1 MRALYIVITLLLITL
16 KSTLYTQEPS
26 AVEEELPDSLMNEDK
41 KTMET
46 VMIWKL
52 TEELDL
58 EVEQA
63 DKFFPRYREHRKEV
77 DDLRAKD
84 RSLGKS
90 LDSDMKSKKK
100 LSGSEVNK
108 IIKERSALRRKM
120 ADLEEKFLL
129 ESGNILNPNQQ
140 AKLGLFK
147 GKMMRNM
154 KGQMKK
160 RQKRRG
166 MRDGKNF
173 KKGKK
178 HNKRGF
184 WDK

>member
-1 MRALYIVITLLLITL
+1 MRILYIIITVMLITSQSML
-16 KSTLYTQEPS
+16 PAQENPNID
-26 AVEEELPDSLMNEDK
+26 EELPDSLMDEDK

-52 TEELDL
+52 SEELDL

-63 DKFFPRYREHRKEV
+63 DKFFPRFREHRKEV
-77 DDLRAKD
+77 DDLREKD

-108 IIKERSALRRKM
+108 IIKERSALRKKM

-129 ESGNILNPNQQ
+129 ESGDILNPNQQ

-166 MRDGKNF
+166 MRDGKKF
-173 KKGKK
+173 KKGRK

-184 WDK
+184 WD

>member
-1 MRALYIVITLLLITL
+1 MRILYIIITIMLITSQSML
-16 KSTLYTQEPS
+16 SAQENPNID
-26 AVEEELPDSLMNEDK
+26 EELPDSLMDEDK

-52 TEELDL
+52 SEELDL

-63 DKFFPRYREHRKEV
+63 DKFFPRFREHRKEV
-77 DDLRAKD
+77 DVLREKD
-84 RSLGKS
+84 KSLGKS

-108 IIKERSALRRKM
+108 IIKERSALRKKM

-129 ESGNILNPNQQ
+129 ESGDILNPNQQ

-166 MRDGKNF
+166 MRDGKKF
-173 KKGKK
+173 KKDRK

-184 WDK
+184 WN

>member
-1 MRALYIVITLLLITL
+1 MRKLYIVITFLIIIPQSML
-16 KSTLYTQEPS
+16 FAQGSPPL
-26 AVEEELPDSLMNEDK
+26 EEEIPDSSMKEDRK
-41 KTMET
+41 AMESMM
-46 VMIWKL
+46 VWKL

-63 DKFFPRYREHRKEV
+63 DKFFPRFRVHRKEL
-77 DDLRAKD
+77 DALKQRE

-90 LDSDMKSKKK
+90 LNSNMRDNKK
-100 LSGSEVNK
+100 LTGSEVNK
-108 IIKERSALRRKM
+108 IIKESTALRKKM
-120 ADLEEKFLL
+120 ADLEENFLL
-129 ESGNILNPNQQ
+129 KSGDILNPNQQ

-166 MRDGKNF
+166 MRDEKKFKNGR
-173 KKGKK
+173 KR
-178 HNKRGF
+178 NKRGF
-184 WDK
+184 WD